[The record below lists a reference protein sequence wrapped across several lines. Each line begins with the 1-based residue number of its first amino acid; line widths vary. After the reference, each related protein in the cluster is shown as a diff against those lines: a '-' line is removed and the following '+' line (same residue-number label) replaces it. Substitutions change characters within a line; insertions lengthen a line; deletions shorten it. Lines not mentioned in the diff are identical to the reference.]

1 VLLAGFPPF
10 PLFFFKVII
19 VYLAIS
25 FFSPM
30 FIFALLLFASFMLA
44 GYFRYLLSVLVF
56 SVSSVLA
63 FF

>member
-30 FIFALLLFASFMLA
+30 FIFVLLLFASFMLA
-44 GYFRYLLSVLVF
+44 GYFRYLLSILVF